1 MDQARPY
8 FRKDEVEAMQVVSES
23 GVRLL
28 LHYVEK
34 QEMSDAF
41 KNMSIDWFRETN
53 GQRNCIRFDSN
64 RLLSI
69 IIVEKV

>member
-41 KNMSIDWFRETN
+41 KNMSID
-53 GQRNCIRFDSN
+53 
-64 RLLSI
+64 
-69 IIVEKV
+69 